1 MEGSLTSRGRI
12 LVLDDDPTLKRIF
25 VDVLRGEGFAVES
38 APDGAVA
45 LALAECAPFDAIV
58 CDLMM
63 PRMDGMTL
71 LRTLRERGLELPVI
85 FVTGTPELSTAIKAI
100 ELGAFRY
107 LLKPVDPDELVAS
120 VERAVR
126 VHRLAEVKRQ
136 AKAYLDAEHAGD
148 GRASL
153 NERFENALRGL
164 DLAFQPIVRWPEKR
178 LVAYEALLRTS
189 EPSFPR
195 KPGDAGQ
202 SCGAR
207 ESCNPQ
213 EENGK
218 RRHFRK

>member
-1 MEGSLTSRGRI
+1 MEGALTSRGRI
-12 LVLDDDPTLKRIF
+12 LVLDDDPVLKRIF

-45 LALAECAPFDAIV
+45 LALAECAPFDAVV

-126 VHRLAEVKRQ
+126 VRRRGQ
-136 AKAYLDAEHAGD
+136 RGTPQHATGHTA
-148 GRASL
+148 GRCNPRASTS
-153 NERFENALRGL
+153 RHR
-164 DLAFQPIVRWPEKR
+164 
-178 LVAYEALLRTS
+178 VA
-189 EPSFPR
+189 
-195 KPGDAGQ
+195 
-202 SCGAR
+202 
-207 ESCNPQ
+207 
-213 EENGK
+213 
-218 RRHFRK
+218 